1 MAADPDALNR
11 RAALA
16 AYATETAAC
25 MRCPLASGRTQV
37 VFGVG
42 DPAADLM
49 FVGEAPGFHEDKQGY
64 PFVGQAGK
72 LLDKLL
78 GGIGL
83 TRDDVYIANV
93 IKCRPPGNRNP
104 QPEEVAQCEP
114 FLRRQVELLQ
124 PKIILAMGRFAVQMG
139 SSEAA
144 KRVGGLEGH
153 LRSALVGF
161 GFLPPEVDVDGASG
175 TPTAESLEETPAGP
189 SPAAVV
195 HTARS
200 KTTSKATASP
210 AKPKAKTA
218 AKPVAVPSADDLAIP
233 DYDSLAASQVVSRL
247 AGLRPTELTAVQ
259 RYELHHRGRK
269 TILGRIAQLQAS

>member
-1 MAADPDALNR
+1 MGHD
-11 RAALA
+11 
-16 AYATETAAC
+16 
-25 MRCPLASGRTQV
+25 GRV
-37 VFGVG
+37 SEPHRPIDG
-42 DPAADLM
+42 
-49 FVGEAPGFHEDKQGY
+49 
-64 PFVGQAGK
+64 
-72 LLDKLL
+72 LLDRLVYAPL
-78 GGIGL
+78 GLVTDARTVVPQLAERGRL
-83 TRDDVYIANV
+83 QVANA
-93 IKCRPPGNRNP
+93 KM
-104 QPEEVAQCEP
+104 
-114 FLRRQVELLQ
+114 
-124 PKIILAMGRFAVQMG
+124 MGRFAVQMG
-139 SSEAA
+139 TSEAA

-175 TPTAESLEETPAGP
+175 TLTAESLEETPAGP

>member
-1 MAADPDALNR
+1 MRAPKTISSQLGIAAR
-11 RAALA
+11 
-16 AYATETAAC
+16 
-25 MRCPLASGRTQV
+25 
-37 VFGVG
+37 
-42 DPAADLM
+42 
-49 FVGEAPGFHEDKQGY
+49 
-64 PFVGQAGK
+64 
-72 LLDKLL
+72 
-78 GGIGL
+78 
-83 TRDDVYIANV
+83 
-93 IKCRPPGNRNP
+93 
-104 QPEEVAQCEP
+104 P
-114 FLRRQVELLQ
+114 FLR
-124 PKIILAMGRFAVQMG
+124 A
-139 SSEAA
+139 
-144 KRVGGLEGH
+144 EGCGPES
-153 LRSALVGF
+153 L
-161 GFLPPEVDVDGASG
+161 EVDVDGASG
-175 TPTAESLEETPAGP
+175 TLTAESLEETPAGP